1 LQSIRL
7 AIDQWLKPE
16 PTMTEKKKPVKPE
29 TERRSGADRRQQ
41 ERRDTVRDENKGV
54 FSTRKEERRK
64 SGRRKED
71 VDSTDEKE

>member
-16 PTMTEKKKPVKPE
+16 PTMTEKKKLAKPE

-71 VDSTDEKE
+71 VDSKDETA